1 VALRASIIML
11 LLGGIAAL
19 AIGLT
24 AGLLQTPAATFGAF
38 ASAMPSPS
46 VTLPMILIAGLADGI
61 NPCAFTLL
69 LLFIT
74 TLLAG
79 FGGVDKGAVTL
90 ARHRLF
96 VNGGAFIG
104 AIFLAYLVLGAG
116 LLQVST
122 VLAQNH
128 LGARLGA
135 LLAILLGLWMLKD
148 YFLPDL
154 GPRLSAP
161 HSISR
166 RVRAPGVTGSALAMF
181 GLGAL
186 VSLCTVPCS
195 GAVYIAVISLLAL
208 QEDFIVSYGY
218 LLIYNIMFILP
229 LVAIL
234 FAAASRPAFN
244 QLARWNL
251 RHRESMRLFLGAGVV
266 LLGLAILATA

>member
-1 VALRASIIML
+1 MALRATMIML
-11 LLGGIAAL
+11 LLGGVAAL

-24 AGLLQTPAATFGAF
+24 AGLLQTPGETFGAF
-38 ASAMPSPS
+38 AATMSRPS

-74 TLLAG
+74 TMVAG
-79 FGGVDKGAVTL
+79 FGGVGAGAVTQ
-90 ARHRLF
+90 ARRRLF

-116 LLQVST
+116 LLEVST
-122 VLAQNH
+122 TLAQNH
-128 LGARLGA
+128 LGARIGA

-148 YFLPDL
+148 YFIPDL
-154 GPRLSAP
+154 GPRLTAP
-161 HSISR
+161 HGIAR
-166 RVRAPGVTGSALAMF
+166 RVRAPGVTGSAVAMF

-195 GAVYIAVISLLAL
+195 GAVYFVIISLLAL
-208 QEDFIVSYGY
+208 QDDFIVSYGY

-234 FAAASRPAFN
+234 FAAASRPTFN
-244 QLARWNL
+244 RLARWNL
-251 RHRESMRLFLGAGVV
+251 HNRESMRLFLGGGVV